1 MSFPKATYKEE
12 NKKNW
17 EVMHQNW
24 NKKCTIDHTYKQ
36 MVVVLQIK
44 RKKNL
49 KKRQQTTKGIEYT
62 SATAIT
68 IKFSTIYY
76 SFFVSIIKD
85 FFSLNYGKLFLFH
98 SEPQTIVNDCHFLH

>member
-24 NKKCTIDHTYKQ
+24 NKKCIIFRTSKKI
-36 MVVVLQIK
+36 VVVLQIK
-44 RKKNL
+44 QKKNL

-76 SFFVSIIKD
+76 SFFVCIIKD
-85 FFSLNYGKLFLFH
+85 FFSLNYDKLFLFH

>member
-12 NKKNW
+12 NKKIW

-24 NKKCTIDHTYKQ
+24 NKKCIIYCTSKQ

-44 RKKNL
+44 HTKNL

-76 SFFVSIIKD
+76 
-85 FFSLNYGKLFLFH
+85 
-98 SEPQTIVNDCHFLH
+98 

>member
-24 NKKCTIDHTYKQ
+24 NKKCTIYRTSKQ
-36 MVVVLQIK
+36 IVVVLQIK
-44 RKKNL
+44 HKKNL

-62 SATAIT
+62 IAIVIT

-76 SFFVSIIKD
+76 QFFCLHHKG
-85 FFSLNYGKLFLFH
+85 FFL
-98 SEPQTIVNDCHFLH
+98 SEL

>member
-1 MSFPKATYKEE
+1 MMSFPKATYKEE
-12 NKKNW
+12 NKKIW

-24 NKKCTIDHTYKQ
+24 NKKCIIYRTSKQ
-36 MVVVLQIK
+36 IVVVHQIK
-44 RKKNL
+44 HKKNL

-76 SFFVSIIKD
+76 
-85 FFSLNYGKLFLFH
+85 
-98 SEPQTIVNDCHFLH
+98 